1 MIMNKTLIAALTVT
15 GLSSSL
21 WAASPTAV
29 NAQSS
34 LSEQAGYSFGYLL
47 GKNNSEALQGI
58 NLESLIQGLTAASR
72 NQQPALSEEQ
82 MGKALSSYKKQAEAK
97 EFLELKQQTEK
108 NTQISQTFLENNA
121 KQPQVTTT
129 KTGLQYITLKAGQGI
144 SPQPTSTVTI
154 NYEGRLIDGTVFD
167 SSIARQQPVTLQI
180 GDVVTGLA
188 QGLLLMKEGGKARFF
203 VPPQLGYGTI
213 GAGDAIQP
221 NSTLIF
227 DVELVK
233 VEQ

>member
-1 MIMNKTLIAALTVT
+1 MNKKLIAALTVT
-15 GLSSSL
+15 GLSSSI
-21 WAASPTAV
+21 WAAAPTAI
-29 NAQSS
+29 NAQST

-47 GKNNSEALQGI
+47 GKNNVEALQGI

-82 MGKALSSYKKQAEAK
+82 MGKALATYKKQAEVK
-97 EFLELKQQTEK
+97 EFLELKEQTEK
-108 NTQISQTFLENNA
+108 NTQISQAFLANNA
-121 KQPQVTTT
+121 KQPEVTTT
-129 KTGLQYITLKAGQGI
+129 KTGLQYTILKAGSGL
-144 SPQPTSTVTI
+144 SPQPTSTVTM

-180 GDVVTGLA
+180 SDVVTGLA
-188 QGLLLMKEGGKARFF
+188 QGLLLMKEGEKARFF

-221 NSTLIF
+221 NSVLIF
-227 DVELVK
+227 DVELIK
-233 VEQ
+233 VDK